1 NPYLA
6 NAGNLGLGL
15 NTVHW
20 LSHDDA
26 FIDIR
31 VRTAPD
37 TTLVLGKTITAIIG
51 LGFLIGL
58 PLLLLLCGVGIWLRR
73 RRR

>member
-1 NPYLA
+1 
-6 NAGNLGLGL
+6 
-15 NTVHW
+15 VHW

-26 FIDIR
+26 FIDIQIR
-31 VRTAPD
+31 SAPD
-37 TTLVLGKTITAIIG
+37 TVLELGKISQAVIG

-58 PLLLLLCGVGIWLRR
+58 PLTLLLTGTVIWLRR